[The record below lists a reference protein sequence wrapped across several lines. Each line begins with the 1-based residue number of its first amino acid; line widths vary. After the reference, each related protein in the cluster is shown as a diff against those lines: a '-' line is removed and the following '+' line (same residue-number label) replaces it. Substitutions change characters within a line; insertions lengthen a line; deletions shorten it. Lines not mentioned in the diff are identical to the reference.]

1 MRSHS
6 IIFGI
11 LLLPALLLPAGCKDA
26 AFEPEGPGRL
36 VISVGLPEA
45 TRTTVGPSGNGKRKI
60 FWADGDCVSLGGTAS
75 APLSGIAEGSTSA
88 SFSFDGAHTL
98 PYDLLYPASYW
109 KDASTVT
116 LPSVLDYTSGAGV
129 PVPMACRMASE
140 GTAQLGN
147 LCPVI
152 GLSVLADASAAGKTL
167 VSVVFTGGAGEQVSG
182 DFTIDYAACTLS
194 GGSSAAEDKSL
205 QVNLSQ
211 ALNPDAPAEI
221 LFPVPAGTYAS
232 GFSVTLNDS
241 DGGSMTMT
249 RKTSATLGAGRLILP
264 ATFSYAP
271 SSPESGAGE
280 LSIPDLESEAF
291 TFDRYNLQG
300 VVTDTDGAPL
310 PGVVVSDG
318 LNCVRT
324 GEDGSFYLMTDPAE
338 SKFVFVSTPSGYLP
352 PLNGGVPQ
360 FYKEISRLSR
370 NGGVYQCPFELTK
383 VQNPDNCTIY
393 FTADPQPRART
404 ATLDKVAYKSTTC
417 VNDLYKELKEMSD
430 KITDRQIY
438 GICLGDLVHENMS
451 LLDDYETNM
460 GTVNYPTYNII
471 GNHDHNPDAADDAA
485 GAADYESHFGPTCYS
500 FNIGNMHFVMLDD
513 MVMYRTSSGLKGYN
527 TGLTARDW
535 KWLQADL
542 AFVDK
547 NTTLMVCSHAPMFRK
562 VSGHEV
568 WKDENTLYGE
578 EYTKLI
584 RSFKKVHNWAGHAH
598 QTYNYNYPAAHA
610 NRNIEVHVLARS
622 CGELW
627 TNEYL
632 SAGTPRGLTVV
643 EVRNGDIKSWRFHP
657 NKYQT
662 GVFQGGSTA
671 PSFSLR
677 EWTYKSYVATMKD
690 GSVLDESY
698 QMSMMPPG
706 TYGDSYMYVN
716 VFLWDSKWDDP
727 YIIVNGSTRQME
739 LVEDSDRHDAA
750 DTQMRTYY
758 KTNNSTLKNSGD
770 YTASTTGY
778 PNTLF
783 RVSVPSSG
791 TGTLVVEDRFGNEHR
806 RKVSW

>member
-1 MRSHS
+1 MKIHS
-6 IIFGI
+6 LLFGFLI
-11 LLLPALLLPAGCKDA
+11 LPAVLLPAGCRESA
-26 AFEPEGPGRL
+26 IEPEGPGKV
-36 VISVGLPEA
+36 VISVCLPEA
-45 TRTTVGPSGNGKRKI
+45 TKTTVGPSENGRRKV

-75 APLSGIAEGSTSA
+75 APLSGVAAGSTSA
-88 SFSFDGAHTL
+88 TFTFDGQHTL

-116 LPSVLDYTSGAGV
+116 IPAVLDYTAGAGV
-129 PVPMACRMASE
+129 PVPMACRMTSE
-140 GTAQLGN
+140 GAAQLGS

-152 GLSVLADASAAGKTL
+152 GLSVLASASAPGKTIT
-167 VSVVFTGGAGEQVSG
+167 SIVFKGGAGEQVSG
-182 DFTIDYAACTLS
+182 DFTIDYAAGMLT
-194 GGSSAAEDKSL
+194 GASSAPADQSL
-205 QVNLSQ
+205 QISLSQ
-211 ALNPDAPAEI
+211 ALDPSVPVEI
-221 LFPVPAGTYAS
+221 LFPVPARTYAS
-232 GFSVTLNDS
+232 GFSVTLTDA
-241 DGGSMTMT
+241 DGGSMTMV
-249 RKTSATLGAGRLILP
+249 RKASATLDAGRLVLP
-264 ATFSYAP
+264 AAFGYAP
-271 SSPESGAGE
+271 ATDANAGE
-280 LSIPDLESEAF
+280 LTIPDLEEETF
-291 TFDRYNLQG
+291 TLERYNVQG
-300 VVTDTDGAPL
+300 RVTDSDGKPL
-310 PGVVVSDG
+310 SKVVVSDG
-318 LNCVRT
+318 VKCVRT
-324 GEDGSFYLMTDPAE
+324 DEDGNFYLMTDVGE
-338 SKFVFVSTPSGYLP
+338 SKYIFVSTPSGYLP
-352 PLNGGVPQ
+352 PMNGGVPV
-360 FYKEISRLSR
+360 FYKEISSLRMS
-370 NGGVYQCPFELTK
+370 GGAYQCSFELTP
-383 VQNPDNCTIY
+383 VANPDNCTLYI
-393 FTADPQPRART
+393 TADPQPRGRT

-430 KITDRQIY
+430 KVTDRQIY
-438 GICLGDLVHENMS
+438 GICLGDLVHETMS
-451 LLDDYETNM
+451 LLDDYEANM
-460 GTVNYPTYNII
+460 ATVKYPTYNII
-471 GNHDHNPDAADDAA
+471 GNHDHNPNAADDAA
-485 GAADYESHFGPTCYS
+485 GAADYEAHFGPTCYS

-542 AFVDK
+542 SFIDR

-598 QTYNYNYPAAHA
+598 QTYNYNYTAAHA

-622 CGELW
+622 TGELW

-662 GVFQGGSTA
+662 GVFQGGSVA
-671 PSFSLR
+671 PVFSLR
-677 EWTYKSYVATMKD
+677 EWTYKNYVATMKD

-739 LVEDSDRHDAA
+739 LVEDADRHDAA

-758 KTNNSTLKNSGD
+758 KTYNTNLKNSSD
-770 YTASTTGY
+770 YTESTTGY

-783 RVSVPSSG
+783 RVSVPSTG
-791 TGTLVVEDRFGNEHR
+791 TGTIVVEDRFGNEHR